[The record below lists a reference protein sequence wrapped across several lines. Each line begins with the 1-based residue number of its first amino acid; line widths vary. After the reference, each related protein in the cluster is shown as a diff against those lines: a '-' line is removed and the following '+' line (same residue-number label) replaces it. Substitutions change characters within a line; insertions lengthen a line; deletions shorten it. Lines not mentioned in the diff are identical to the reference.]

1 MSDIGVY
8 RVLAN
13 SLYMG
18 MGKGNDSD
26 GEKGRDCDNC
36 DKMIL

>member
-1 MSDIGVY
+1 ME
-8 RVLAN
+8 
-13 SLYMG
+13 

-36 DKMIL
+36 DKNEIVIKENTVM

>member
-1 MSDIGVY
+1 
-8 RVLAN
+8 
-13 SLYMG
+13 MG

-36 DKMIL
+36 DKIDIVIKENTVM